1 MAVFIHC
8 CHSDMPRNLVPP
20 AVFPRP
26 PGVWDSHLL
35 VTSHPWEPKDPPKGQ
50 LDLVQEDCPFPWK
63 WFHNH
68 FWCSK
73 LWPMF
78 EPETVRKMMINLK
91 ILGFL
96 QRPQKH
102 PTYWS
107 SLIRHQ
113 GSFCRFCATSSRS
126 CHSAFCFFTSSCFCD
141 KKKSPTQIGVV
152 FLVCQL
158 KESPQKYQSTWFWRE
173 PLNDGKGVPIPNR
186 FWWLDLRDWLVKS
199 QNLRW
204 VQSFKSLIVVHW
216 LNMAKSFTVNPVLRI
231 TSVSISHGRRLI
243 PHSCSLKLKFNET
256 PHVQSWDPSFVAQ
269 NTQLWRWNMMKPM
282 FFWFTKLD
290 PPFVIVRSPLFCNL
304 L

>member
-8 CHSDMPRNLVPP
+8 CHSDMPRDLVPP

-91 ILGFL
+91 ILWFL

-141 KKKSPTQIGVV
+141 KKKIANSNWRCFFSVPVERKPSKISINMVLKRTTEWWKRCSDPQQVLMTGSPRLVGQIP
-152 FLVCQL
+152 
-158 KESPQKYQSTWFWRE
+158 ESSLGSIIQI
-173 PLNDGKGVPIPNR
+173 LNCCT
-186 FWWLDLRDWLVKS
+186 LVKY
-199 QNLRW
+199 
-204 VQSFKSLIVVHW
+204 
-216 LNMAKSFTVNPVLRI
+216 
-231 TSVSISHGRRLI
+231 G
-243 PHSCSLKLKFNET
+243 
-256 PHVQSWDPSFVAQ
+256 
-269 NTQLWRWNMMKPM
+269 
-282 FFWFTKLD
+282 
-290 PPFVIVRSPLFCNL
+290 
-304 L
+304 